1 MKAQS
6 NQVSVAQIPE
16 ELVRYNALMARALKQ
31 LKELEAQ
38 RRWYV
43 DLDDADDEPISW
55 RADTPLHVG

>member
-16 ELVRYNALMARALKQ
+16 ELVRYNALMAHALKQ

-38 RRWYV
+38 RNWYV
-43 DLDDADDEPISW
+43 DLDDADDERLTWHST
-55 RADTPLHVG
+55 APLHVR